1 MILGMSLATFTLV
14 HVLLSVVGIAAGLIV
29 MERFV
34 RTRALG
40 LSNMIFLVA
49 TILTSVTGFLF
60 PFKGWGPPH
69 TIGAVSLT
77 VLAIALIALYVGNL
91 IGAWRWVYVVCAV
104 IALYLNFFVGVVQA
118 FQKVGRLR
126 LLAPTQ
132 SEPPFALT
140 QAAVL
145 VFFLIIGVIA
155 LRRFRPPTL

>member
-1 MILGMSLATFTLV
+1 MILGMSLPTFTLV
-14 HVLLSVVGIAAGLIV
+14 HVLLSVIGIAAGLIV

-40 LSNMIFLVA
+40 LSNTIFLAA
-49 TILTSVTGFLF
+49 TVLTSVTGFFF
-60 PFKGWGPPH
+60 PFKAWGPPH
-69 TIGAVSLT
+69 TIGAASLAI
-77 VLAIALIALYVGNL
+77 LAIALIALYVGNL
-91 IGAWRWVYVVCAV
+91 IGAWRWIYVVCAV

-132 SEPPFALT
+132 TEPPFALT

-145 VFFLIIGVIA
+145 VFFLIVGVIA